1 MKNLSSILK
10 ESLIKNKKG
19 IFINQND
26 YISYNDL
33 YSKIK
38 SFQIIIRQNKIKNI
52 GILADNSIEWIIAD
66 LAALFENIT
75 VTPLPLFFTKEQIQ
89 HIIKD
94 SNIDYIFNG
103 KDLQKTNM
111 NSIEHSFF
119 KITYTSG
126 TTGTPKG
133 VCLTQ
138 ENILTTM
145 YALLKR
151 MNLKIN
157 SHVNLLPYSTLLE
170 NICGI
175 YLPILEDSFI
185 HCFSLSKLGFLGSSK
200 IDINIFNTTLQNL
213 YQHNNEDNK
222 QPESCIFVPELLRLA
237 YLHSKH
243 NNFSYF
249 KNFKFIS
256 VGGGAINKQLLESL
270 HLDNIK
276 VFQGYGLSECCSV
289 VSLNSDSH
297 NLIGSVGKPLEH
309 VTVEII
315 NEEIVVSGNVMQG
328 YLNQNK
334 ESKIYTG
341 DLGYLEDGY
350 LYITGRKKNVIV
362 NGFGRN
368 ISPEWIE
375 EHFKQIPYIKFCLLT
390 GSEEKKLHLYVE
402 LINESYQ
409 KQFLDDF
416 SKLKNILPDYAQP
429 DNFSFYNLESVLL
442 PSGKINRIAL

>member
-1 MKNLSSILK
+1 MKNLSHILK
-10 ESLIKNKKG
+10 ESLIKNKRG
-19 IFINQND
+19 IFINDNE

-33 YSKIK
+33 YLEIQ
-38 SFQIIIRQNKIKNI
+38 SFQLKIRQNKIKNL
-52 GILADNSIEWIIAD
+52 GILSDNSIEWIIAD

-75 VTPLPLFFTKEQIQ
+75 VTPLPLFFSKEQIE

-111 NSIEHSFF
+111 NSIEHPFF

-133 VCLTQ
+133 VCLSQ
-138 ENILTTM
+138 DNILTTM

-151 MNLKIN
+151 MNIKIN
-157 SHVNLLPYSTLLE
+157 SHINILPYSTLLE

-175 YLPILEDSFI
+175 YLPIFEDSFI
-185 HCFSLSKLGFLGSSK
+185 HSFSLSKLGFLGSSK

-213 YQHNNEDNK
+213 YQKNNNNNS

-249 KNFKFIS
+249 EHFKFIS
-256 VGGGAINKQLLESL
+256 VGGGAINKNLLESL
-270 HLDNIK
+270 NLDKIK

-289 VSLNSDSH
+289 VSLNSNEN
-297 NLIGSVGKPLEH
+297 NLIGSVGKPLDH
-309 VTVEII
+309 VLVEII
-315 NEEIVVSGNVMQG
+315 NNEIVVSGNIMNN
-328 YLNQNK
+328 YLHQNK
-334 ESKIYTG
+334 EDKIYTG
-341 DLGYLEDGY
+341 DLGYINDGY
-350 LYITGRKKNVIV
+350 LYVTGRKKNVIV

-375 EHFKQIPYIKFCLLT
+375 EHFKQIPYIKLCLLT

-402 LINESYQ
+402 LIHENYQ
-409 KQFLDDF
+409 QKFFEDF
-416 SKLKNILPDYAQP
+416 SQFKNILPDYAQP
-429 DNFSFYNLESVLL
+429 DDFSFYNLESILL
-442 PSGKINRIAL
+442 PSGKINRRAL